1 MISDPKD
8 HDRIS
13 GQGPACGFRMRQQTL
28 DSIEGLCIG
37 QTEAVTSRCD
47 RALRGKL
54 CYPVAGMIT
63 DVLHRIANHRQSL
76 SREEARA
83 AMTEV
88 LTGQCTDAQIA
99 ALLVAL
105 HMKGETVEEIVGFAE
120 AIRAAAAPLAVS
132 GDSTIDVSG
141 TERDALVDTC
151 GTGGDASGT
160 FNISTAT
167 AVVAAGAG
175 VRVAKHGN
183 RSVTS
188 KCGSADVMEA
198 LGVNI
203 SLPPSRIAECLKE
216 VGIAF
221 LFAPAMHSAMKYVQP
236 TRREL
241 RLRTVFNLLGP
252 LTNPA
257 RASAQVVGVYSD
269 DLVEKLAE
277 ALSMLGLRRA
287 LVVHGSDGLDEIT
300 ITGPTRVAEVRDGQV
315 RTYEVTPEEFGL
327 TRAPIEAI
335 TGGDTAANA
344 GIIREVLGGKRSACR
359 DVVLLNAAAALVAAG
374 KSDHL
379 YDALPIAAQSIDS
392 GAAAAKLGALV
403 EFTQHDAAGSPHTL
417 SS

>member
-1 MISDPKD
+1 MI
-8 HDRIS
+8 
-13 GQGPACGFRMRQQTL
+13 
-28 DSIEGLCIG
+28 
-37 QTEAVTSRCD
+37 V
-47 RALRGKL
+47 
-54 CYPVAGMIT
+54 
-63 DVLHRIANHRQSL
+63 DVLHRIANHCQSL
-76 SREEARA
+76 SRDEARRV
-83 AMTEV
+83 MSEV

-99 ALLVAL
+99 AFLVAL

-120 AIRAAAAPLAVS
+120 AIRAAATPLVVAGNS
-132 GDSTIDVSG
+132 MIDVSG

-167 AVVAAGAG
+167 ALVTAGAG

-203 SLPPSRIAECLKE
+203 DLPSSKIADCLKE

-236 TRREL
+236 ARREL

-257 RASAQVVGVYSD
+257 HASAQVVGVYSD

-287 LVVHGSDGLDEIT
+287 LVVHGSDGLDEISISGT
-300 ITGPTRVAEVRDGQV
+300 TRVAEVRDAQV

-327 TRAPIEAI
+327 TRAPIETI
-335 TGGDTAANA
+335 SGGDAEENA
-344 GIIREVLGGKRSACR
+344 EIIREVLGGKKFPCR
-359 DVVLLNAAAALVAAG
+359 DIVLLNAAATLVAAG
-374 KSDHL
+374 RANHL
-379 YDALPIAAQSIDS
+379 SEAMPCAAKSIDS
-392 GAAAAKLGALV
+392 GAAAAKLQRLV
-403 EFTQHDAAGSPHTL
+403 EFTQQHSKPVP
-417 SS
+417 